1 MHVIRIDGNVFA
13 IQSSATSSYCK
24 SVSISLNHSNIHD
37 DLGNKSIV
45 RALSFQALSLTNGWK
60 WQIDTFY

>member
-13 IQSSATSSYCK
+13 IQSSATSLYCK
-24 SVSISLNHSNIHD
+24 NVSIGSNNIHD

>member
-13 IQSSATSSYCK
+13 IQSSTTSLYCK
-24 SVSISLNHSNIHD
+24 NVSISSNHNNIHD

-45 RALSFQALSLTNGWK
+45 RALSFQALSLTKGWK